1 MRRPSFAIEKT
12 IEGPVAGIDEAGRGP
27 LAGPV
32 VAAAV
37 VFHTMPSRRKLRR
50 IDDSKQML
58 AEEREEVF
66 AWLPDYAH
74 IGVASASVEEIDTLN
89 ILWASMLAMKRA
101 LEGLGISPIAALVDG
116 NTQPPDIPCPVRCVV
131 DGDATSLSIAA
142 ASIVAKVTR
151 DRQMKV
157 LSERYPGYGWERNMG
172 YGTPEHRLGIDCLG
186 INSQHRR
193 TFRPIYEL
201 LTTSY

>member
-1 MRRPSFAIEKT
+1 MRRPSLAIEKT
-12 IEGPVAGIDEAGRGP
+12 IDGPVAGLDEAGRGP

-37 VFHTMPSRRKLRR
+37 VFHTTPSRRKLRR

-58 AEEREEVF
+58 PEEREEVF
-66 AWLPDYAH
+66 SWLPDYAH
-74 IGVASASVEEIDTLN
+74 IGVASCTVEEIDTLN

-101 LEGLGISPIAALVDG
+101 LANLGIAPVTALVDG
-116 NTQPPDIPCPVRCVV
+116 NTEPPEMPCPVRCIVE
-131 DGDATSLSIAA
+131 GDATSISVAA

-151 DRQMKV
+151 DRQMV
-157 LSERYPGYGWERNMG
+157 ALAERYPGYGWERNMG
-172 YGTPEHRLGIDCLG
+172 YGTPEHRLGIDFLG

-193 TFRPIYEL
+193 TFRPISEL
-201 LTTSY
+201 LTTTY